1 MGRETSS
8 EATATIQ
15 ARKDRGSKRVVD
27 KGGEKW
33 PILDLFLRKRQQDVL
48 RTEGGV

>member
-1 MGRETSS
+1 M
-8 EATATIQ
+8 ATANNPGK
-15 ARKDRGSKRVVD
+15 KDHGSKRVVD

-33 PILDLFLRKRQQDVL
+33 PILDLFLRKRQQDLL